1 MESVLTWYRSGG
13 PLMLPLL
20 IVGLLGVA
28 LLAARVRHVLQR
40 SRVMPRPFMERVISL
55 AKGGRVDEALA
66 LCAEHHAA
74 LPDLGLVLLRS
85 RSSDEAEL
93 RAIANASTLTVV
105 PPLTRGL
112 RWLPMLAQ
120 LALLLGVLGAVMN
133 LHDAL
138 GDGATSVVEAVRYA
152 ARPLGAAVLTCLP
165 LVVGHSY
172 LQHQVQGTL
181 EHMEEFSARIINA
194 LLGRP
199 DVRLGHRN

>member
-1 MESVLTWYRSGG
+1 M
-13 PLMLPLL
+13 MLPLL
-20 IVGLLGVA
+20 IIGLLGVV
-28 LLAARVRHVLQR
+28 LLAERVRHVVQR
-40 SRVMPRPFMERVISL
+40 SRITPRPFMERVISL
-55 AKGGRVDEALA
+55 AKAGKVDEALT
-66 LCAEHHAA
+66 LCAEHHAV

-85 RSSDEAEL
+85 RSSDEGEL

-120 LALLLGVLGAVMN
+120 LALLVGVLGAVVN
-133 LHDAL
+133 LHEAL
-138 GDGATSVVEAVRYA
+138 GDAGTSAAQAVRYA
-152 ARPLGAAVLTCLP
+152 VRPLGAAVLTCLP

-181 EHMEEFSARIINA
+181 EHMEEFSARLINA
-194 LLGRP
+194 MLGRP